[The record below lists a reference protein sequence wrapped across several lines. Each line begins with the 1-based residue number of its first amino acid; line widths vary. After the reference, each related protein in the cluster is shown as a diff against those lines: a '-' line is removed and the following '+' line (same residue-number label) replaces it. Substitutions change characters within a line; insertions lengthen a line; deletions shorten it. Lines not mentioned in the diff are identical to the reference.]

1 MALRIFLLTEAPNGT
16 KIIRVNPLNLCY
28 LRSKKQCR
36 NLLRQCRLC
45 EKNPHNSISA
55 NLQKVTTFK
64 ENYLQKVTCFG
75 LKLLQKVT
83 IFVL

>member
-1 MALRIFLLTEAPNGT
+1 MAIVPIAIGTVKGCMRGNIFANSPN
-16 KIIRVNPLNLCY
+16 
-28 LRSKKQCR
+28 
-36 NLLRQCRLC
+36 
-45 EKNPHNSISA
+45 KNPPTRRTNGKMYNSISA

-83 IFVL
+83 IFVS

>member
-1 MALRIFLLTEAPNGT
+1 MSFSQAT
-16 KIIRVNPLNLCY
+16 K
-28 LRSKKQCR
+28 
-36 NLLRQCRLC
+36 CRLC
-45 EKNPHNSISA
+45 EKKPHNSIIA